1 MQFWSTGLSI
11 STRDVVNGDD
21 MVDSKVEKLK
31 KLRTL
36 RETVCDETQNI
47 PSLDFK
53 LIVVKKCR
61 YVRTGIAQNE

>member
-1 MQFWSTGLSI
+1 
-11 STRDVVNGDD
+11 